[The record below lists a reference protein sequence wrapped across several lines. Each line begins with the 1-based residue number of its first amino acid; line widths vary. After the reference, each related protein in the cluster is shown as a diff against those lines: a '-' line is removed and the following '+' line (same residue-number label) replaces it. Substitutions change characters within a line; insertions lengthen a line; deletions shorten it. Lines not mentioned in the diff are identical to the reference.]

1 MIGDRIK
8 LARKKTGY
16 SLRSLAVAMDAIVTA
31 QALGKYER
39 NEMTPSSNVLIA
51 LCKALDVNLGFLM
64 DAQGIEL
71 TEVDFRKKA
80 NTSVKDRARVETEV
94 IEWVQRYLQVE
105 QILEID
111 STQWKKP
118 FPKKKQLQ
126 SIEEAE
132 TLADKVRES
141 WKLGTNP
148 IPDMT
153 ELMEEKGL
161 KVLITDLPDRVDGLT
176 CMVKSPDHTLKIPV
190 IVINKGK
197 TLERRRLTLAHE
209 LAHQLIEAGNFDEKE
224 AEKAAQRFA
233 GAFLMPREH
242 VEQEVGKR
250 RHAFG
255 FQELIELKRIYRVSG
270 AAFIVR
276 LRDLGIITQKTMVY
290 AFQSVARGWRT
301 KEPVPWEEEDE
312 RGEKEPALRF
322 ERLCYRAL
330 AENLIS
336 VVKASELLLKSIE
349 IVESE
354 LTGRDYAHHH

>member
-8 LARKKTGY
+8 LARKKAGY

-31 QALGKYER
+31 QAIGKYER
-39 NEMTPSSNVLIA
+39 NEMTPSSDVLIA
-51 LCKALDVNLGFLM
+51 LCKVLDVNLGFLM

-71 TEVDFRKKA
+71 TEVDFRKKS
-80 NTSVKDRARVETEV
+80 NTSAKDRARVETEV

-111 STQWKKP
+111 STQWQKP
-118 FPKKKQLQ
+118 FPNKEIIQ
-126 SIEEAE
+126 SIEQAE
-132 TLADKVRES
+132 KLADEVRKN
-141 WKLGTNP
+141 WDLGMNP
-148 IPDMT
+148 IPNMT

-161 KVLITDLPDRVDGLT
+161 KVLITELPDRVDGLT

-190 IVINKGK
+190 IVVNKEK

-209 LAHQLIEAGNFDEKE
+209 LAHQLIEAVKLTEKD

-233 GAFLMPREH
+233 GAFLIPRVH
-242 VEQEVGKR
+242 VEKEVGKL

-255 FQELIELKRIYRVSG
+255 FQELIELKRIYLVSG
-270 AAFIVR
+270 AAFLVR
-276 LRDLGIITQKTMVY
+276 LRDLGIISQKIMVY

-301 KEPVPWEEEDE
+301 KEPAPLEGDDE
-312 RGEKEPALRF
+312 RGTKEPALRF

-336 VVKASELLLKSIE
+336 VVKASELLLKPIE

-354 LTGRDYAHHH
+354 LTGQDYVHHH